1 MILLNKFFRW
11 YRGHKVNFLMIVF
24 ATIIGVLLI
33 KAYIKNERETTNSND
48 VKEYNLYNESTIKS
62 TKSAITYEDVESG
75 ILETANRVI
84 DKFITLLNENN
95 YVEAYNLLSK
105 DCKSEL
111 YPSIDDF
118 KINYYD
124 EIFKTYKSYT
134 MQNWLKNTYKIEYRE
149 SLLDTGGVKEES
161 FIRDYITVVRE
172 NNEYKLNIN
181 NFIGVNIINKKVE
194 NQGLEIEIV
203 SKSIYMNYEIYK
215 ISVKNNLSQKIKLC
229 NLQELASI
237 YILDNNNI
245 RYYACLNELT
255 EAEIQIPSKVK
266 TNFNIKFMNTY
277 TDGKSIQKIV
287 FQNILL
293 QGEQKNNIKVICDI
307 I

>member
-118 KINYYD
+118 KTNYYD

-181 NFIGVNIINKKVE
+181 NLDEKEKRINFETFKKTE
-194 NQGLEIEIV
+194 
-203 SKSIYMNYEIYK
+203 
-215 ISVKNNLSQKIKLC
+215 
-229 NLQELASI
+229 
-237 YILDNNNI
+237 NNNADSNI
-245 RYYACLNELT
+245 AYQKER
-255 EAEIQIPSKVK
+255 
-266 TNFNIKFMNTY
+266 NFYMKYIYLINYRLYMLKH
-277 TDGKSIQKIV
+277 S
-287 FQNILL
+287 
-293 QGEQKNNIKVICDI
+293 
-307 I
+307 